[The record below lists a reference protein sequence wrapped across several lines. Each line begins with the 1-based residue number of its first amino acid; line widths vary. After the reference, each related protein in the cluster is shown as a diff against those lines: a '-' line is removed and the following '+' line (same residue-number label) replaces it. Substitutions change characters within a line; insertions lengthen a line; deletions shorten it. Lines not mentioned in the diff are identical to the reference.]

1 MLLSFLCKKG
11 KSMKAIF
18 RKMVVRGIANSF
30 PAGRMLAVLLAVA
43 LLGSCAP
50 KREGQPAIVQKVK
63 VARPEQEPAISGR
76 SFPGIIRE
84 AAEVN
89 LAFRVAGPIKNI
101 YVKEG
106 DYVRRGALVA
116 LIDPRDYEIQA
127 GVAEAQYS
135 QMKGEYDRLTELSSR
150 KSLADND
157 YEKAVAGEK
166 MLGMKLQNARDQLND
181 TRLYAPFSGYIQ
193 SVKYE
198 EGEMVNTGMTIATL
212 IDVKSF
218 LVEVDLPTAFFLR
231 KEDFSAFSCSQ
242 PMVPNE
248 TYPLELVSTQM
259 KAGSSQLYR
268 TTFRLDPKVN
278 PALAPGM
285 TVSVRIDYRNEGEA
299 PLSLPMTALFRE
311 DDSSCVWKFD
321 PSSST
326 VKKQVVT
333 TGDMTGDGRITILS
347 GITGQDE
354 IVVAGVHAL
363 ADGERVTLLLEASET
378 NVGGLL

>member
-1 MLLSFLCKKG
+1 METIS
-11 KSMKAIF
+11 
-18 RKMVVRGIANSF
+18 RKMVVRGITNSL
-30 PAGRMLAVLLAVA
+30 PAGRMLVVLLVAA

-50 KREGQPAIVQKVK
+50 MREGQPVIVHKVK
-63 VARPEQEPAISGR
+63 VARPEQEPAIAGR

-116 LIDPRDYEIQA
+116 LIDPRDYEIQT
-127 GVAEAQYS
+127 GVAEAQYT

-166 MLGMKLQNARDQLND
+166 MLRMQLQNARDQLND

-242 PMVPNE
+242 PMVPGE

-311 DDSSCVWKFD
+311 DDRSCVWKFD

-333 TGDMTGDGRITILS
+333 TGDMAGDGRITILS
-347 GITGQDE
+347 GISGQDE

-363 ADGERVTLLLEASET
+363 TDGERVTLLQEASET